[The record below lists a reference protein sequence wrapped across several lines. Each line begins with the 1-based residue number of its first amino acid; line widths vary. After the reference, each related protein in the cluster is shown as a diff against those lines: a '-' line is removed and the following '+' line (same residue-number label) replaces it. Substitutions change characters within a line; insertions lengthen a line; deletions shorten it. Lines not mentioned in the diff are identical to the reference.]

1 MDRKQFGISTLKR
14 WHINSNFLM
23 EGSGKG
29 RTFQVKQKP
38 GVMDF
43 SERQGAWHSVCRGKR
58 EFWR

>member
-1 MDRKQFGISTLKR
+1 
-14 WHINSNFLM
+14 M

-58 EFWR
+58 EFWQVTFDAKARFSHEGP